1 MCAFSKIGADWARIG
16 RGLSAFA
23 NLDMRRA
30 RVGCVLGVELANSCF
45 KGMFY
50 LLFKVIVRKF

>member
-30 RVGCVLGVELANSCF
+30 RVGCVLGAELENIGTRNAR
-45 KGMFY
+45 G
-50 LLFKVIVRKF
+50 LGAD